1 MEKVIFIYKGIETI
15 IQCNINDKIKD
26 IYKRYETKIGIDISK
41 LYFIYNGNQIN
52 NNLALN
58 EIINEEDKRRN
69 IINILVNE
77 NNETI
82 KKDNIIKSKEIICPE
97 CKENILIKIDE
108 YKINLFNCKNNHN
121 INNILLNEYEN
132 IEKIDISKII
142 CDNCKIK
149 KKIIHIIMNFIDV
162 IYVK

>member
-82 KKDNIIKSKEIICPE
+82 KKDNIIKSKEIICPK

-121 INNILLNEYEN
+121 INNG
-132 IEKIDISKII
+132 EKRY
-142 CDNCKIK
+142 IK
-149 KKIIHIIMNFIDV
+149 NNM
-162 IYVK
+162 